1 MSANNGFATVTKF
14 SPGSPF
20 VEAFGLLTAS
30 LLLQNGKEGGIR
42 TICVLGAEEG
52 AGASTTA
59 LNLALT
65 VANAGRRTLLV
76 DANLRTPSLH
86 QPFNLP
92 QSPGLGEILMKKVMV
107 KDAVRASKLSNFYL
121 LPSGAVTG
129 SPAAAMQPQVLG
141 AIFEQVKAGYDFAV
155 VDTAPVLRYADALH
169 IARLTDGV
177 ILVLPAEGARRRVE
191 VEVRRRLER
200 VDVNVLGI
208 VLNRASSREAVAR

>member
-1 MSANNGFATVTKF
+1 MSATNGFTTVTKF

-42 TICVLGAEEG
+42 TICVLGAEAG
-52 AGASTTA
+52 AGVSTTA

-65 VANAGRRTLLV
+65 VANTGRRTLLI
-76 DANLRTPSLH
+76 DANLRQPGLH

-92 QSPGLGEILMKKVMV
+92 QSPGLGEILVKKAML
-107 KDAVRASKLSNFYL
+107 KDAVRASKLSHFYML
-121 LPSGAVTG
+121 TAGTVTG
-129 SPAAAMQPQVLG
+129 SPSAALQPQILG
-141 AIFEQVKAGYDFAV
+141 SIFEQVKAGYDFAV

-169 IARLTDGV
+169 IARFTDGA
-177 ILVLPAEGARRRVE
+177 ILVLPAEGARRQAE

-200 VDVNVLGI
+200 VDVSLLGI
-208 VLNRASSREAVAR
+208 VLNRISPREAVAR

>member
-1 MSANNGFATVTKF
+1 MSATNGFTTITKF

-42 TICVLGAEEG
+42 IICVLGAEEG

-65 VANAGRRTLLV
+65 VANAGRRTLLI
-76 DANLRTPSLH
+76 DANLRSPTLH
-86 QPFNLP
+86 HPFNLP
-92 QSPGLGEILMKKVMV
+92 QSPGFGEILSKKVMV

-129 SPAAAMQPQVLG
+129 SPSASMQPQLLG
-141 AIFEQVKAGYDFAV
+141 AIFDQVKAGYDFAI

-169 IARLTDGV
+169 LARFTDGV
-177 ILVLPAEGARRRVE
+177 LLVMPADGARRRAE
-191 VEVRRRLER
+191 LEVRRRLER

-208 VLNRASSREAVAR
+208 VLNRSSQKEAMAR